1 MRGSRGEVG
10 LTRGRSWTIMQ
21 TWQCP
26 GQLDRE
32 PVGQRYCLWPMLEW
46 NGWVLL
52 SMPYLVPGCGLPW
65 KGYDIGWVSLS
76 HFLLDHSTW
85 GCQPSWCEV
94 ALQRGSRG
102 DGLRDHVSELGSGPF
117 KPLPP
122 TFRWDCS
129 SSERLGYNLRSGLEL
144 LKPHAGS
151 RPAETWDK
159 IFVLSVYV

>member
-117 KPLPP
+117 KPLPQP
-122 TFRWDCS
+122 SDETAAPARG
-129 SSERLGYNLRSGLEL
+129 LATTSGVALSYLSHMLVHDLQKLEIKFL
-144 LKPHAGS
+144 
-151 RPAETWDK
+151 
-159 IFVLSVYV
+159 F